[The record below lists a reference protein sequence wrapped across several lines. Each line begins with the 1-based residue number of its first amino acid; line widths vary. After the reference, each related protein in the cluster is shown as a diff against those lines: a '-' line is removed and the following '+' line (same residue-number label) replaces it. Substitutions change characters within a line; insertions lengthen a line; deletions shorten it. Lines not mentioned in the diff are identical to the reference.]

1 MENTQVAAR
10 PAEQEEGSDSVREV
24 RDGGITWRVVLLCLG
39 LAALFGYI
47 VPIIDVRLANT
58 YLGGAHLPPGAVA
71 VLLAVLFIVN
81 PLVSLAQRKNERRLW
96 ALSGAVVS
104 AALAYGAY
112 LNAGDG
118 GGLASLCTLLTWL
131 LGAGAGFF
139 LLAFLMGR
147 KPLTRNETL
156 TVYISCLFS
165 CLVPGHGA
173 ENFFVTNIIGPFYF
187 ANAENKWLDLVNQYL
202 PGWFTPAL
210 SGGKYA
216 LGAPGYEAVQGWYTG
231 TQSAVPWAVWL
242 VPLVAWSALVLA
254 SYVMLACLSVML
266 RAQWAE
272 REALSFPLLRLP
284 QEMTEANP
292 DRPALP
298 GPLFRNG
305 LLWCGAGIA
314 VAVQLMNGLN
324 FYFPDVPQIPLTLT
338 GNFFTEMPWKQFG
351 AVEFRVL
358 LVMVG
363 ISYLLTSEVSLSL
376 WSFYWIMKF
385 QLIAAYYLGFIPA
398 GLPNA
403 IGMTMGAK
411 TFIAYQQFGC
421 YVAYALILVWIA
433 REHLGH
439 IVRRAVG
446 LAAKTE
452 AEKNEALSYPVA
464 FWGFVLSLAFIIGW
478 STVAGI
484 SPLLSL
490 AMWISYLVIAIA
502 LTRVVVEAGLL
513 FVQQGW
519 LPLGMFAQ
527 ITGAGTGTWMTAQS
541 LVPASVIQGG
551 LMTDLRA
558 FLMPSFLHSF
568 KLAGDRGIR
577 PRPLLVLISAAV
589 LITYVMSL
597 WMNVKLGYEYGGLTL
612 EKWFA
617 QGGAKKPASDAA
629 ALMGGLRDVSPWYI
643 GWMGVGMLLT
653 AGMVVA
659 RARLLWF
666 PFHPVG
672 LLMSLTYPMYRLWL
686 SLLIG
691 WLCKAL
697 ITRFGGSDGY
707 RKMVP
712 FFLGLVLGDVAMMI
726 FWLII
731 DGWQGRGLHQLMP
744 G

>member
-1 MENTQVAAR
+1 MKNAQIDTPQNDVTA
-10 PAEQEEGSDSVREV
+10 PVTEV
-24 RDGGITWRVVLLCLG
+24 RDGGITLRVVLLCLG
-39 LAALFGYI
+39 LAGLFGYI

-58 YLGGAHLPPGAVA
+58 YLGGAHLPPGAIA
-71 VLLAVLFIVN
+71 VLLAVILVVN
-81 PLVSLAQRKNERRLW
+81 PLVSLAQRRTERRSW
-96 ALSGAVVS
+96 AFIGCIIL
-104 AALAYGAY
+104 AALAYVAH
-112 LNAGDG
+112 LNAGDSG
-118 GGLASLCTLLTWL
+118 GVASLCILLIWL
-131 LGAGAGFF
+131 FGAGAGFF
-139 LLAFLMGR
+139 LLAFLLGR
-147 KPLTRNETL
+147 NPLTRNETL
-156 TVYISCLFS
+156 TVYITCLFS

-173 ENFFVTNIIGPFYF
+173 ENFFVSNIIGPFYF
-187 ANAENKWLDLVNQYL
+187 ANAENKWLELLNQHL

-216 LGAPGYEAVQGWYTG
+216 LGAPGYEAVQGWYVG
-231 TQSAVPWAVWL
+231 TQGEVPWAVWL
-242 VPLVAWSALVLA
+242 APLVAWSALVLA

-266 RAQWAE
+266 RAQWAQ

-284 QEMTEANP
+284 QEMTESDP
-292 DRPALP
+292 MRPALP
-298 GPLFRNG
+298 GPLFRNS
-305 LLWCGAGIA
+305 LLWIGVSIA
-314 VAVQLMNGLN
+314 VVVQLMNGLN
-324 FYFPDVPQIPLTLT
+324 FYYPDVPQIPLTMT
-338 GNFFTEMPWKQFG
+338 GNFFTEVPWNQIG

-363 ISYLLTSEVSLSL
+363 VAYLLTSEVSLSL

-385 QLIAAYYLGFIPA
+385 QLILAYYLGFTPA
-398 GLPNA
+398 SLPNA

-421 YVAYALILVWIA
+421 YLAYALILVWIA

-439 IVRRAVG
+439 IMRRAVG
-446 LAAKTE
+446 LARKTE

-464 FWGFVLSLAFIIGW
+464 FWGFILSFLFIIGW
-478 STVAGI
+478 SSVAGI
-484 SPLLSL
+484 HPLLSL
-490 AMWISYLVIAIA
+490 AMWISYLVMAIA
-502 LTRVVVEAGLL
+502 LTRVVVESGML

-527 ITGAGTGTWMTAQS
+527 ISGAGPGTWMTAQS

-577 PRPLLVLISAAV
+577 AKPLLA
-589 LITYVMSL
+589 LITVAVIITYGMSL
-597 WMNVKLGYEYGGLTL
+597 WMNVKLGYEHGGLTL

-629 ALMGGLRDVSPWYI
+629 TLLGGLRDVSLWNVA
-643 GWMGVGMLLT
+643 WMGGGMLLT

-697 ITRFGGSDGY
+697 ITKFGGSDGY

-712 FFLGLVLGDVAMMI
+712 FFLGLILGDVAMMI